1 MNRRPNVLLP
11 KIRTPSDKTSAESE
25 PEIGIAVVNAALFGF
40 VPEEK
45 IVDLHQRIHFVLGE
59 IFAPTL
65 ALGNVV
71 LTVGQIFR
79 VVRIFAE
86 QFFDLGVLLVGILA
100 LQFSVQSRFADFL
113 IQLRV
118 GGDHFPLFIEKHHF
132 VDDRFLRDG
141 QFDEAVTRGKRIAFH
156 II

>member
-1 MNRRPNVLLP
+1 M
-11 KIRTPSDKTSAESE
+11 
-25 PEIGIAVVNAALFGF
+25 
-40 VPEEK
+40 
-45 IVDLHQRIHFVLGE
+45 
-59 IFAPTL
+59 
-65 ALGNVV
+65 

-141 QFDEAVTRGKRIAFH
+141 QFDEAVTRGKAYCFPYYIS
-156 II
+156 